1 MCNSCM
7 LCAVVELLCRV
18 ALGHLFQMGRLAGS
32 IIEGPHPLSGRG
44 EFRSF
49 ATLNVAWNGLVRLL
63 RVVPEECRP
72 AILQLKGG
80 FLAPAFRGLACIEA
94 ALCTA
99 RTRQCCALAIISS
112 SYQLDADG

>member
-1 MCNSCM
+1 MCTFSTVY
-7 LCAVVELLCRV
+7 AVVELLCRV

-63 RVVPEECRP
+63 RMVPEERRP
-72 AILQLKGG
+72 AIMRLKG
-80 FLAPAFRGLACIEA
+80 R
-94 ALCTA
+94 
-99 RTRQCCALAIISS
+99 S
-112 SYQLDADG
+112 

>member
-1 MCNSCM
+1 M
-7 LCAVVELLCRV
+7 LAVVELLCRV

-63 RVVPEECRP
+63 RVVPEDCRP
-72 AILQLKGG
+72 AIMQLKGRSG
-80 FLAPAFRGLACIEA
+80 RRLGVGQLS
-94 ALCTA
+94 CTYIANIVCA
-99 RTRQCCALAIISS
+99 RQGMEVMGTGNLQQTI
-112 SYQLDADG
+112 YT

>member
-1 MCNSCM
+1 MCTSCI
-7 LCAVVELLCRV
+7 LYAVVELLCRV

-72 AILQLKGG
+72 AILQLKGD
-80 FLAPAFRGLACIEA
+80 FWQQRFRVEQ
-94 ALCTA
+94 
-99 RTRQCCALAIISS
+99 QCHSCL
-112 SYQLDADG
+112 LE